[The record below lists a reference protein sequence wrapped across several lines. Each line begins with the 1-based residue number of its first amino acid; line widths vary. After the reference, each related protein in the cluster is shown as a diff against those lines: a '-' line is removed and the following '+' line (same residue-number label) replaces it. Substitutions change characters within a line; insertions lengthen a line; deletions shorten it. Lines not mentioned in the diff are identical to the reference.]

1 MIELYN
7 DKTGDLIG
15 EISAKQ
21 LQFLI
26 DYLEEE
32 SRQDKDYAITALTL
46 DYFVS
51 LGIDQELLSL
61 LRQALGDKEEVIIRW
76 DKRPG

>member
-7 DKTGDLIG
+7 DKTGDRIG

-46 DYFVS
+46 DYFIS
-51 LGIDQELLSL
+51 LGVDQELLIL
-61 LRQALGDKEEVIIRW
+61 LRQAMGEKEELIIRW
-76 DKRPG
+76 ETRQD